1 MHTQVASET
10 SNCQIISHIFIVS
23 KLFAS
28 ICSFRK
34 QSHGLREARK
44 ETVLQYEIWGFS
56 DLYTQVPASWL

>member
-1 MHTQVASET
+1 MHTQIVSET

-34 QSHGLREARK
+34 QSHGLRETRK
-44 ETVLQYEIWGFS
+44 ETVLQYKTWGFS
-56 DLYTQVPASWL
+56 DLCTQVPAFWL